1 MVTTRSQSNRD
12 KQVET
17 QNMDRSSDSESYA
30 SFPDVLSRDQIEN
43 LDSEDVLTRHHGD
56 HNNSVD
62 QRFNELNRQIGD
74 LTSIVLT
81 LTNQIAS
88 INGEGNRPNIA
99 TTSANS
105 RSDMVTGVTNP
116 RPSGSRT
123 TPPNGTPQSNSSIPQ
138 IADVMTEIHH
148 LRSTM
153 GETLTQPK
161 ILQTQVPLFKGNRD
175 KYNEFEHLLLN
186 HLRPH
191 AHKLTEEQK
200 LNYFQSLLRDD
211 AIEFWQTLPITT
223 ETTLRDILM
232 AFKKEY
238 AKEELSE
245 VSKFKFDQLRYDPT
259 TESFSTFLA
268 KYKKIAKQAYGD
280 KAQEIVQTFLFAK
293 LPIQLQNELAI
304 AGKHNASIE
313 DIKTFV
319 QRRCQYAQLLPNQ
332 QLLQPFNQAIQTQ
345 DVPTKP
351 VVQKQNTN
359 ERPPIKKKF
368 DGNCRYCAIYGHK
381 WAECRKRLREEA
393 AGNNNSQAQKKPEQQ
408 NNSHAETQTKY
419 NAKLVCQICGYT
431 GHSAKACRYRIPQ
444 TSAYGSVPYNR
455 QTTTENRDFR
465 RDFRRAQNSPYPT
478 NEMNEFTPGEQQH
491 QTNDDYY
498 PQDFTEAPSSQPKRF

>member
-12 KQVET
+12 KQIET
-17 QNMDRSSDSESYA
+17 QNMDRSSDSESDA

-43 LDSEDVLTRHHGD
+43 LDSEDVLTRHHGN

-153 GETLTQPK
+153 GEILTQPK

-268 KYKKIAKQAYGD
+268 NYKKIAKQAYGD

-332 QLLQPFNQAIQTQ
+332 QLLQPFNQPIQTQ
-345 DVPTKP
+345 EVPTKP

-381 WAECRKRLREEA
+381 WAECRKRLRDEA

-408 NNSHAETQTKY
+408 NNNHAETQTKY

-431 GHSAKACRYRIPQ
+431 GHSAKDCRYRIPQ

-498 PQDFTEAPSSQPKRF
+498 PQDFTEAPSSQPKNF

>member
-12 KQVET
+12 KQIET
-17 QNMDRSSDSESYA
+17 QNMDRSSDSESDA

-43 LDSEDVLTRHHGD
+43 LDSGDVLTRHHGN

-123 TPPNGTPQSNSSIPQ
+123 TQPNGTPQSNSSIPQ

-153 GETLTQPK
+153 GETLTQPQ

-211 AIEFWQTLPITT
+211 ASSFG
-223 ETTLRDILM
+223 R
-232 AFKKEY
+232 
-238 AKEELSE
+238 
-245 VSKFKFDQLRYDPT
+245 RY
-259 TESFSTFLA
+259 
-268 KYKKIAKQAYGD
+268 Q
-280 KAQEIVQTFLFAK
+280 
-293 LPIQLQNELAI
+293 
-304 AGKHNASIE
+304 
-313 DIKTFV
+313 
-319 QRRCQYAQLLPNQ
+319 
-332 QLLQPFNQAIQTQ
+332 
-345 DVPTKP
+345 
-351 VVQKQNTN
+351 
-359 ERPPIKKKF
+359 
-368 DGNCRYCAIYGHK
+368 
-381 WAECRKRLREEA
+381 
-393 AGNNNSQAQKKPEQQ
+393 
-408 NNSHAETQTKY
+408 
-419 NAKLVCQICGYT
+419 
-431 GHSAKACRYRIPQ
+431 
-444 TSAYGSVPYNR
+444 
-455 QTTTENRDFR
+455 
-465 RDFRRAQNSPYPT
+465 
-478 NEMNEFTPGEQQH
+478 
-491 QTNDDYY
+491 
-498 PQDFTEAPSSQPKRF
+498 

>member
-1 MVTTRSQSNRD
+1 METTRSQSNRD
-12 KQVET
+12 KQIET
-17 QNMDRSSDSESYA
+17 QNMDRSSDSESDA

-43 LDSEDVLTRHHGD
+43 LDSADVLTRHHGN

-74 LTSIVLT
+74 LTSVVLT

-88 INGEGNRPNIA
+88 INGEGNR
-99 TTSANS
+99 
-105 RSDMVTGVTNP
+105 VTGVTNP

-123 TPPNGTPQSNSSIPQ
+123 TPPNGTPQRNSSIPQ

-245 VSKFKFDQLRYDPT
+245 VSKFKFD
-259 TESFSTFLA
+259 
-268 KYKKIAKQAYGD
+268 
-280 KAQEIVQTFLFAK
+280 
-293 LPIQLQNELAI
+293 
-304 AGKHNASIE
+304 
-313 DIKTFV
+313 
-319 QRRCQYAQLLPNQ
+319 
-332 QLLQPFNQAIQTQ
+332 
-345 DVPTKP
+345 
-351 VVQKQNTN
+351 
-359 ERPPIKKKF
+359 
-368 DGNCRYCAIYGHK
+368 
-381 WAECRKRLREEA
+381 
-393 AGNNNSQAQKKPEQQ
+393 
-408 NNSHAETQTKY
+408 
-419 NAKLVCQICGYT
+419 
-431 GHSAKACRYRIPQ
+431 
-444 TSAYGSVPYNR
+444 
-455 QTTTENRDFR
+455 
-465 RDFRRAQNSPYPT
+465 
-478 NEMNEFTPGEQQH
+478 
-491 QTNDDYY
+491 
-498 PQDFTEAPSSQPKRF
+498 